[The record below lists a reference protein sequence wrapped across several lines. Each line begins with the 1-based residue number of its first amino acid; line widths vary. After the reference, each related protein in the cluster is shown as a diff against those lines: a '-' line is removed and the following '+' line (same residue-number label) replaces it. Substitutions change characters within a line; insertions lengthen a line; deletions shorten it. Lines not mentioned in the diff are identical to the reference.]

1 MKDVTS
7 VAKERAEQSA
17 MDTDADSDPTM
28 KVVITKLLNS
38 RTLFI
43 IELKL
48 GVVNMF
54 CLCKKK
60 LFLEVHYAFQ
70 LDEGHDDQFAER

>member
-1 MKDVTS
+1 M
-7 VAKERAEQSA
+7 ERCYKCGKRKGRTERYGHF
-17 MDTDADSDPTM
+17 DADSDPTM

-54 CLCKKK
+54 CLCQKK

-70 LDEGHDDQFAER
+70 LDEGHDD